1 MYYESIMQTQLAN
14 LIQFSSEDTSVAVFN
29 GSIYRKQLAKYGD
42 WVNPQYP
49 GLSNNPVM
57 SLNEKWG
64 NKIVENFNNNIL
76 GHSVAVPA
84 THTNDP
90 EKNRGKVLSVES
102 IPGDG
107 LYGEIEILNPDTVE
121 ALDKGTIFDVS
132 ISFDWDYVRKDDN
145 KHYGP
150 TLQHVALVNDPYLSE
165 MASFEKLEMAL
176 SKSVESNKITLG
188 GNNVIMLS
196 IDKLKELHK
205 MATKTITN
213 DKAFDVTV
221 KFKDG
226 DEEKEIVIKAG
237 ETLEVPEG
245 VAEDVTTQVTNSVE
259 PKADEDNKAGD
270 EAPKET
276 EAEELSRIRKENS
289 ELKLSKAFDDL
300 LAEGKVIPA
309 QREAVMALSALP
321 QGVNLSKDG
330 STTDVTSLVL
340 GILGAGTQQFSK
352 DESGSSK
359 EDPNATEDKKD
370 QKTVGNLP
378 SENLSEGDLAGMK
391 AVGVTPEQL
400 DELAKKYPELQ
411 EAVASKK

>member
-1 MYYESIMQTQLAN
+1 
-14 LIQFSSEDTSVAVFN
+14 
-29 GSIYRKQLAKYGD
+29 
-42 WVNPQYP
+42 
-49 GLSNNPVM
+49 
-57 SLNEKWG
+57 
-64 NKIVENFNNNIL
+64 
-76 GHSVAVPA
+76 
-84 THTNDP
+84 
-90 EKNRGKVLSVES
+90 VLSVES